1 MFKRSKYFKKWHVLP
16 LSLRTQTTLICQ
28 VQSLLALTLNALRRS
43 ARFILCWITRPS
55 PYATRPLFQ
64 RSNSMRMLPAC
75 PYPVATPRSPEL
87 TLTREGNHHI
97 LQPVKLN
104 FSPISQNNQAPEEHT
119 PIHGLMYH
127 NTQALRESPRLISSV
142 DAIYCSTILQENINH
157 LLADHALDV
166 TKTRQTA
173 RYLGIKEEVFFTYI
187 RETYPKHYWAQLGNK
202 Q

>member
-1 MFKRSKYFKKWHVLP
+1 MARSTPFSPNSNNVDMP
-16 LSLRTQTTLICQ
+16 SPILISPNTERPETIGQ
-28 VQSLLALTLNALRRS
+28 IHSMLDH
-43 ARFILCWITRPS
+43 TRPS

-87 TLTREGNHHI
+87 TLTPEGNHHI

-119 PIHGLMYH
+119 PIYGLMHH